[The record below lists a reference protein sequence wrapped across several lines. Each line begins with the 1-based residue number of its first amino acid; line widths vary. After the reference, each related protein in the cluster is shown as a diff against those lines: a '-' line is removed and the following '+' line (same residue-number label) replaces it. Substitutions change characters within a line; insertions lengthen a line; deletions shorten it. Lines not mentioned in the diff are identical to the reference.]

1 MKWTVLMGAV
11 LTALSATH
19 VSADVRIRND
29 PGGIISDRMQVFARI
44 RESGERVVIDGQ
56 CYSACTIVLGIVPP
70 ERVCVTPRARL
81 GFHAAWVPDMDG
93 RPLTSPEGTAAMWGF
108 YPDVVRKWINSK
120 GGLSRKLVVLS
131 GRELGSIVRPCN

>member
-1 MKWTVLMGAV
+1 MKWTVMMGVA
-11 LTALSATH
+11 LATLSATCA
-19 VSADVRIRND
+19 SADVRIRND
-29 PGGIISDRMQVFARI
+29 PGGIISDRMHTFYRLRDA
-44 RESGERVVIDGQ
+44 GERVVIDGQ
-56 CYSACTIVLGIVPP
+56 CYSACTIVLGILPP
-70 ERVCVTPRARL
+70 DRVCATPRARL

-108 YPDVVRKWINSK
+108 YPDVLRKWINSK

>member
-1 MKWTVLMGAV
+1 MKLSVLLGVA
-11 LTALSATH
+11 LAALSATCA
-19 VSADVRIRND
+19 SAELRIRND
-29 PGGIISDRMQVFARI
+29 PGGIISDRMQTFHRI
-44 RESGERVVIDGQ
+44 RNSGERVIIDGQ

-81 GFHAAWVPDMDG
+81 GFHAAWVPGDDG

-120 GGLSRKLVVLS
+120 GGLTRKLVVLS
-131 GRELGSIVRPCN
+131 GRELGSMVRPCQ

>member
-1 MKWTVLMGAV
+1 MKRTVLMGAV
-11 LTALSATH
+11 LAALSATH
-19 VSADVRIRND
+19 VSADVRIRHD

-44 RESGERVVIDGQ
+44 RDSGERVVIDGQ

-70 ERVCVTPRARL
+70 DRVCVTSRARL
-81 GFHAAWVPDMDG
+81 GFHAAWVPDPDG

-108 YPDVVRKWINSK
+108 YPDVVRKWINGK

-131 GRELGSIVRPCN
+131 GRELGSMVRPCN